1 MTPAEKILQKALVGS
16 TLDSRQWNGIQA
28 ALRDRAFISST
39 VAEMKILHAS
49 REMVAERA
57 AGKLSASEIRRDLR
71 KVIASTGYDP
81 GDARGTIK
89 DLYTKARLDT
99 IIKTNVAQARGFVQR
114 ACGMTPGAFGAFPA
128 QELYRLME
136 RKQKRDWAARWNK
149 AYKKVNGEGALQS
162 PCIALKTS
170 PIWTALSAFGHPY
183 PPFDWGSGMDVR
195 DVSADRAIEL
205 GLISRD
211 ELKSTVRQMEE
222 RRDSGAADF
231 NKGLQMELPSM
242 RSDSPEAQR
251 LKDAF
256 GDQIKI
262 NNGVVEWQN
271 SLIQG
276 VLNGSV
282 KKATFGRG
290 FDGSKLSLS
299 HQFFLEHGSKHL
311 DPSEPYA
318 HLTPQEFELLP
329 SLWRKPDRIIPT
341 RDPNRLQL
349 ELDLFDG
356 GILLMIVDK
365 RNGLKSI
372 QKRIRPGG
380 STV

>member
-16 TLDSRQWNGIQA
+16 SLDSRQWNGIQA
-28 ALRDRAFISST
+28 ALRDRAFFSST
-39 VAEMKILHAS
+39 VAEMKILHAA
-49 REMVAERA
+49 REMVAGRA

-71 KVIASTGYDP
+71 KMIASTGYDP
-81 GDARGTIK
+81 KDARGTIK

-114 ACGMTPGAFGAFPA
+114 ECGMTPGAFGAFPA

-149 AYKKVNGEGALQS
+149 AYKKVNGEGTLQT

-211 ELKSTVRQMEE
+211 ELKGQVRQMEE

-231 NKGLQMELPSM
+231 NKGLQMKLPSM

-256 GDQIKI
+256 GDQIRFDGNI
-262 NNGVVEWQN
+262 AHWQGE
-271 SLIQG
+271 LIQD
-276 VLNGSV
+276 VLKGKV
-282 KKATFGRG
+282 KKAKLGKG
-290 FDGSKLSLS
+290 FDGRNLSFS
-299 HQFFLEHGSKHL
+299 HAIFRDHLQKHIGLNETHGNNVPL
-311 DPSEPYA
+311 
-318 HLTPQEFELLP
+318 LPQDYDLLP
-329 SLWRKPDRIIPT
+329 SIWRRPDTASKSKGNDHLTLVTFDDCILNLFVHPDR
-341 RDPNRLQL
+341 
-349 ELDLFDG
+349 
-356 GILLMIVDK
+356 GIVSFYKTKI
-365 RNGLKSI
+365 
-372 QKRIRPGG
+372 PGG
-380 STV
+380 A